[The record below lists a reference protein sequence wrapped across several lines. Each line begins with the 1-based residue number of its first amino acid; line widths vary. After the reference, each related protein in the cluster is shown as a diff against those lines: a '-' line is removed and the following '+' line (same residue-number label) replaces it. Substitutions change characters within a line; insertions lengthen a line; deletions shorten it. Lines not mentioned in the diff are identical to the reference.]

1 MNAPNNEGGRYRKA
15 GELNRFDIHDAEA
28 FDLQPL
34 SKLRFNLDAETIAD
48 LTVTENAIWDLNQ
61 RDTLRDRRVYA
72 SALLNIEAMASVR
85 MNGKA
90 PSADA
95 IFKEAAEAQ
104 FAKGEEPD
112 HLIRYWSDRNSFE
125 LALDLAEEGCTVD
138 AFCRIH
144 EKVLPS
150 RHAQNGGLLR
160 DDLKQVGGSRYHVF
174 GSAYTMPPPAQ
185 IPILLEDLA
194 AFLAA
199 DNIPVV
205 EQAGIAHA
213 QLVNI
218 HPFERGNGM
227 MARMVI
233 HTALRYRG
241 ITPHYLLPFTPVIV
255 TSSHDYIAG
264 INACKFDGTEPRGTV
279 DARMNQWLSYFA
291 KCCLK
296 AVEISGSFVN
306 DCESLYRSQ
315 VERASLRRGSVG
327 AKILEILPEMPAFTV
342 QMAAQRLGSSFKR
355 TSEACKVLHERG
367 LIFLDGQPKR
377 NRVYRSPEVL
387 EIYLAIDAL
396 R

>member
-1 MNAPNNEGGRYRKA
+1 MSASDNESGTYRKA
-15 GELNRFDIHDAEA
+15 GGRNRFDIHDAEA
-28 FDLQPL
+28 FNLQPL
-34 SKLRFNLDAETIAD
+34 AKLRFNLDAETIAD
-48 LTVTENAIWDLNQ
+48 LTVAENAIWDLNQ
-61 RDTLRDRRVYA
+61 RDTLRDKRVYA
-72 SALLNIEAMASVR
+72 SAMLNIEAMASVR
-85 MNGKA
+85 MDGKP
-90 PSADA
+90 PSAEE

-104 FAKGEEPD
+104 FARGEEPD
-112 HLIRYWSDRNSFE
+112 HLIRYRRDRSSLEF
-125 LALDLAEEGCTVD
+125 ALGLAEEPCSADV
-138 AFCRIH
+138 FRRIH
-144 EKVLPS
+144 EKVLPPK
-150 RHAQNGGLLR
+150 HAQSGGLLR

-185 IPILLEDLA
+185 IPALLEDLS
-194 AFLAA
+194 AFLGT

-218 HPFERGNGM
+218 HPFERGNGK

-241 ITPHYLLPFTPVIV
+241 ITPYYLLPFTPVVV

-264 INACKFDGTEPRGTV
+264 INACKLEGTEPRGAV

-315 VERASLRRGSVG
+315 MERGNLRRGSVG
-327 AKILEILPEMPAFTV
+327 AKIREILPEMPAFTV
-342 QMAAQRLGSSFKR
+342 QMASQRLDSSFKC
-355 TSEACKVLHERG
+355 TSEACKALHERG
-367 LIFLDGQPKR
+367 LISLEGDSKR
-377 NRVYRSPEVL
+377 NRIYRSPEVL
-387 EIYLAIDAL
+387 EAYMAIEAL